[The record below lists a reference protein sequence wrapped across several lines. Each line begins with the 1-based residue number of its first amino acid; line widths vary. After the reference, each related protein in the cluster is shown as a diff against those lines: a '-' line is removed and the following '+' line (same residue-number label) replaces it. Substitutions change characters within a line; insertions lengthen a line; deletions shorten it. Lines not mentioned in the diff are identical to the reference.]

1 MTSFTRKQYPNAV
14 IGARYPNAG
23 IWLVRGTYPNAATWL
38 VRDTYPNVVVWLVRD
53 TYHSIRFKKK
63 KKKKP
68 GKGCSPPLQQWIW
81 VLVHCRWHEQRGLVK
96 SIPARFAR
104 DLWMINWRKVEVYH
118 TSVLRKRL
126 HWIVPVRR
134 LSSSLDFFQTS
145 DNLLPLNFLYNLSWF
160 TWDAMDLFRHCL
172 NAV

>member
-1 MTSFTRKQYPNAV
+1 MLGYDWCEVHTLMRQPDWCEIHTLMWQSDWCEIHTTLYA
-14 IGARYPNAG
+14 
-23 IWLVRGTYPNAATWL
+23 
-38 VRDTYPNVVVWLVRD
+38 
-53 TYHSIRFKKK
+53 FKKK

-81 VLVHCRWHEQRGLVK
+81 ELVHCRWHEQRGLVK